1 MARSEGLD
9 LNNVEETTA
18 EEIDGNLAHIW
29 SWRGPLYETYAMSL
43 YLDYAP
49 DFGKLSRWSGDVFG
63 RLSGPRNVLLA
74 SSQNIHSYMMLG
86 WETGIRNEFYV
97 LWRNGMSRE
106 ELMELVMFSQ
116 MYAGMRGLGHVYHA
130 VGDFLRSMPPPPKE
144 APYPE
149 GWAADNDAFRCG
161 LDLSTR
167 DLTTEDTKRL
177 TGWYEKTIGYLPK
190 SIRFGLK
197 YNPKFVKLNRARW
210 ERTFVKTPKQMAP
223 YLMLRH
229 SMLTGSVEGLREA
242 ALLGRAWGLTADLVV
257 RATTNTAMY
266 FTHFEGLYPV
276 HAALDDLI
284 ENWDAQPDG
293 SSDGQKR
300 RS

>member
-1 MARSEGLD
+1 MRKSEGLD
-9 LNNVEETTA
+9 LDNIEVTTA
-18 EEIDGNLAHIW
+18 EEIESNMAHIW

-49 DFGKLSRWSGDVFG
+49 DFAKLSRWSGDVFG

-74 SSQNIHSYMMLG
+74 SCQNIHSYMMLG

-106 ELMELVMFSQ
+106 ELMEIVMFSQ
-116 MYAGMRGLGHVYHA
+116 LYAGMRGLGHVYHA

-149 GWAADNDAFRCG
+149 GWAADPAAFQCG
-161 LDLSTR
+161 LDLSVR
-167 DLTTEDTKRL
+167 DMTAQDVVNLTN
-177 TGWYEKTIGYLPK
+177 WYEQTIGYLPD
-190 SIRFGLK
+190 SVRFGLK
-197 YNPKFVKLNRARW
+197 YSSRFVKLNRARW
-210 ERTFVKTPKQMAP
+210 ERTFKKVPKQMAP

-229 SMLTGSVEGLREA
+229 NMLTGCVPGLREA
-242 ALLGRAWGLTADLVV
+242 ALLGKAWGLTPDLVV

-276 HAALDDLI
+276 HDALQDVI
-284 ENWDAQPDG
+284 ENWD
-293 SSDGQKR
+293 K
-300 RS
+300 

>member
-1 MARSEGLD
+1 MPPTEGLD
-9 LNNVEETTA
+9 LDNIEVTTA
-18 EEIDGNLAHIW
+18 EEIDHNLAHIW
-29 SWRGPLYETYAMSL
+29 SWRGPLYETAAMSL

-63 RLSGPRNVLLA
+63 RVSGPRNVLLA
-74 SSQNIHSYMMLG
+74 SSQNILTYMMTG

-130 VGDFLRSMPPPPKE
+130 VGDFLPMMTDPPKP

-149 GWAADNDAFRCG
+149 GWAPDSAAFLCG
-161 LDLSTR
+161 LDMSTR
-167 DLTTEDTKRL
+167 EMTEPDVKSLTA
-177 TGWYEKTIGYLPK
+177 WYEETLGYVPT

-197 YNPKFVKLNRARW
+197 YEPRFVKLNRARW
-210 ERTFVKTPKQMAP
+210 ERTLKRTPKQMAP

-229 SMLTGSVEGLREA
+229 HTISGSVEGLREA
-242 ALLGRAWGLTADLVV
+242 ALLGKAWGLTADLVV

-266 FTHFEGLYPV
+266 FTNFEGLYAV
-276 HAALDDLI
+276 QDALDDLLD
-284 ENWDAQPDG
+284 NWD
-293 SSDGQKR
+293 K
-300 RS
+300 